1 MAIALADKLGA
12 TVNFGR
18 DTYAYI
24 QEAVRQGRSEDDF
37 TRFYPDLEKFDPK
50 KKGKGKSK
58 ARAKKK
64 GSARKK

>member
-12 TVNFGR
+12 TVNIGR

-37 TRFYPDLEKFDPK
+37 TRLYPDLEKLDTK
-50 KKGKGKSK
+50 KKT
-58 ARAKKK
+58 KKK
-64 GSARKK
+64 KNK